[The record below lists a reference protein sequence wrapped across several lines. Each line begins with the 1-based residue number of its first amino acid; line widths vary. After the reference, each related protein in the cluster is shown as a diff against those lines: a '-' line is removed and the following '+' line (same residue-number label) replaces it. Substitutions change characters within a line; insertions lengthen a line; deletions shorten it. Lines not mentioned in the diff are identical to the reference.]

1 METPKERL
9 MRQIE
14 ALKRRDFKEVAR
26 IGKLIK
32 NELLKKKEEEVLIQA
47 WLYYMAEKKEN
58 IYVILMNSIGLVSCS
73 SQC

>member
-26 IGKLIK
+26 IGKLVK
-32 NELLKKKEEEVLIQA
+32 NELLKKKEEEVLKDRQ
-47 WLYYMAEKKEN
+47 EKLTGFK
-58 IYVILMNSIGLVSCS
+58 
-73 SQC
+73 